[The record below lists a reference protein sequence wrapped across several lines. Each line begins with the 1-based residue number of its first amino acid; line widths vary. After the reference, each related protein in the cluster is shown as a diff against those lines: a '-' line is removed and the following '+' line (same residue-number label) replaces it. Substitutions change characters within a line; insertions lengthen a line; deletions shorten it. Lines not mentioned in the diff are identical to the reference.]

1 MLLKAKDS
9 DERLPDAFTELNCTG
24 NLTVDMEAFKLHMIN
39 KASLYDG
46 KNNFVKR

>member
-1 MLLKAKDS
+1 MTS
-9 DERLPDAFTELNCTG
+9 FPEHSLNFDYTG

-46 KNNFVKR
+46 KDNF